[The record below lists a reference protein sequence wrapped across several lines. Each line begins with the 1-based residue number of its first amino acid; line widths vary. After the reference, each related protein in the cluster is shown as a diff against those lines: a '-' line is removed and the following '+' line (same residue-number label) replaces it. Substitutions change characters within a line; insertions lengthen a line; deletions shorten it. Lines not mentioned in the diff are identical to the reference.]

1 MDLVALSN
9 GLHGSVQMDSV
20 ALFSW
25 IGWLRHRG
33 ILRINIATGSVWEN
47 LFIYYFV
54 GMILSRVGSILI
66 ERILRSLKVKN
77 KKTGTKDPYLK
88 FAEYGDYIDACNKD
102 PLISTLNE
110 VNNTYRTLIATMFA
124 IICAKLYDSFLLEW
138 MNRIGVV
145 ADTIVFAIICLLT
158 IWLLI
163 YSYKKQTDYIRARVQ
178 KCVDCK
184 KNKSVLIVRKIKEM
198 KNNELN

>member
-1 MDLVALSN
+1 MESLTNNVIEKLSSYKIFN
-9 GLHGSVQMDSV
+9 N
-20 ALFSW
+20 LFP
-25 IGWLRHRG
+25 G
-33 ILRINIATGSVWEN
+33 IIFCAITGKITRINIATGSVWEN

-124 IICAKLYDSFLLEW
+124 IICAKLYDSFLLDW
-138 MNRIGVV
+138 VNHLGVV
-145 ADTIVFAIICLLT
+145 ANTIVFAIICLLS

-184 KNKSVLIVRKIKEM
+184 KNKGDE
-198 KNNELN
+198 E

>member
-1 MDLVALSN
+1 MDFVTVST
-9 GLHGSVQMDSV
+9 GLIIPYWMGLPIRYIQ
-20 ALFSW
+20 
-25 IGWLRHRG
+25 
-33 ILRINIATGSVWEN
+33 INIATGSAWEN

-66 ERILRSLKVKN
+66 ERILRSLKVNN

-124 IICAKLYDSFLLEW
+124 IICAKLYDSFLLDW
-138 MNRIGVV
+138 VNHLGVV
-145 ADTIVFAIICLLT
+145 ANTIVFAIICLLT

-184 KNKSVLIVRKIKEM
+184 KNKGDE
-198 KNNELN
+198 E